1 MWNLPHIQQIGTS
14 TSTRN
19 GDLIT
24 YPSITVCKS
33 RQDLVFVDG
42 GEPPIVPALNDLS
55 DFLRMVKVTRPADGS
70 NGNITEYRDLFFYH
84 SKMI

>member
-1 MWNLPHIQQIGTS
+1 M
-14 TSTRN
+14 
-19 GDLIT
+19 
-24 YPSITVCKS
+24 
-33 RQDLVFVDG
+33 DG